1 MRKIISLI
9 VISFLFNGTAFALQ
23 LSCKG
28 VNTPDARFT
37 INNDRI
43 ILSDNGGSM
52 AFKKKWVMSSNVYK
66 GVYKTKGSNKSK
78 WEVQIDIK
86 RREAQVVTTTYYSS
100 SSDDVYVRNYVNCR
114 D

>member
-1 MRKIISLI
+1 MKKFIGVLLISILY
-9 VISFLFNGTAFALQ
+9 SSTAFALQ

-28 VNTPDARFT
+28 VNTPNARF
-37 INNDRI
+37 IIDNDKI
-43 ILSDNGGSM
+43 ILSQSAGSM

-66 GVYKTKGSNKSK
+66 GIYKTSGSNKSK

-86 RREAQVVTTTYYSS
+86 RGEAQVVTTKYYSS

-114 D
+114 